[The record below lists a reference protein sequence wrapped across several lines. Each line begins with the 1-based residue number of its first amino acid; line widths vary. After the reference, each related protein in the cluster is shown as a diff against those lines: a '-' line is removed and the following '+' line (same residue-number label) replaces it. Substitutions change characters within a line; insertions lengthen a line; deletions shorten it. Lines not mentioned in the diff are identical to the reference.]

1 MFDPENVLNRGST
14 GARLVAVLAALCFL
28 GIGTGAGAQTKTSAT
43 DAAPIEI
50 TGTVLA
56 LEEEGEELILDLGGN
71 LGATEGATVEIW
83 RPLKLKHPVTG
94 KVISDRF
101 RIGTLELGQVRPS
114 MSIAKATGTL
124 TRTPEKGDLVILRKA
139 PAPGKPAP
147 AAPTKP
153 GGTTEASDKPGGEGD
168 TASADPEAVV
178 IATMFDRLK
187 GADLVTRIKAYE
199 DYVREKPNG
208 RHARVLYEEAASLR
222 RLLEAEGKPGAKRAP
237 AKGQIT
243 RTDPSL
249 VSFKPPTAAVEGSP
263 LELVVEL
270 DDLAT
275 GAILHVRTRGKQTY
289 TPLVMASAGLGYW
302 AATVPGD
309 RLVSSEIEYFIEAT
323 MASGDAKAVVG
334 LPGSPEKIQI
344 QDAPKIAKPEKR
356 IASAMLLTDFADY
369 NGLKGNDRVWQTEGT
384 FGLRYGD
391 TGVRALRSGFGV
403 YRGVGGSLNDLDT
416 LGLSG
421 RPVGLT
427 YGYLETEIGFHR
439 LFGVI
444 GRVAIGLLDDGISGG
459 GQILFRI
466 GNDRETNLVLGGELL
481 GGVGLRG
488 FTQLE
493 LNTFKR
499 VPILVRTEVT
509 NQPAG
514 SSRFRP
520 PSENGQPTLSTEEG
534 EVGAR
539 GIVQVGY
546 RLTPGLVVAAR
557 VSFQGR
563 TINHAGPGFGG
574 AVGYEW

>member
-1 MFDPENVLNRGST
+1 M
-14 GARLVAVLAALCFL
+14 AAFCLL
-28 GIGTGAGAQTKTSAT
+28 GIGTGALAQTKTSAPG
-43 DAAPIEI
+43 AAEPAEI

-56 LEEEGEELILDLGGN
+56 LEEEGEELILDLGAN
-71 LGATEGATVEIW
+71 QGATEGATVEIW

-101 RIGTLELGQVRPS
+101 KIGTLELGQVRPS
-114 MSIAKATGTL
+114 MSIAKASSTL
-124 TRTPEKGDLVILRKA
+124 TRTPEKGDLVILRK
-139 PAPGKPAP
+139 KNQP
-147 AAPTKP
+147 AAPETKSP
-153 GGTTEASDKPGGEGD
+153 TEEPDKPAGGETTGG
-168 TASADPEAVV
+168 DPEALV
-178 IATMFDRLK
+178 IATMFSKLE

-208 RHARVLYEEAASLR
+208 RYARVLYEEAASLR
-222 RLLEAEGKPGAKRAP
+222 RLLEADGKPSPKKPKKA
-237 AKGQIT
+237 QVD
-243 RTDPSL
+243 RTEPTL
-249 VSFKPPTAAVEGSP
+249 VSFSRPKAAVSGTP
-263 LELVVEL
+263 LALAVEL

-275 GAILHVRTRGKQTY
+275 GAILHVRSKGRPTY
-289 TPLVMASAGLGYW
+289 TPLVMASAGPGYW
-302 AATVPGD
+302 TATVPGD
-309 RLVSSEIEYFIEAT
+309 RLVTPEIEYFIEAT
-323 MASGDAKAVVG
+323 MESGAAKAVVG
-334 LPGSPEKIQI
+334 LPGSPERIQI
-344 QDAPKIAKPEKR
+344 ESAPRITRPEKR

-369 NGLKGNDRVWQTEGT
+369 NGLKGDDRVWQTEGT

-391 TGVRALRSGFGV
+391 TGVRALRTGFGV
-403 YRGVGGSLNDLDT
+403 YRGVGGSLNDLDV

-427 YGYLETEIGFHR
+427 YGYLETEVAFHR
-439 LFGVI
+439 LFSVI
-444 GRVAIGLLDDGISGG
+444 GRAAIGLLDDGISGG
-459 GQILFRI
+459 GQVLVRI

-481 GGVGLRG
+481 GGVGTRG

-499 VPILVRTEVT
+499 VPILIRTEVT

-514 SSRFRP
+514 SSLSSP
-520 PSENGQPTLSTEEG
+520 PDEDGQPTQSTNEG

-546 RLTPGLVVAAR
+546 RITPGFVVAAR

>member
-1 MFDPENVLNRGST
+1 VFDLEKVFCRGSR
-14 GARLVAVLAALCFL
+14 GARLAAVATALCFI
-28 GIGTGAGAQTKTSAT
+28 GIGTGALAQTKTSAPG
-43 DAAPIEI
+43 AEPAEI

-56 LEEEGEELILDLGGN
+56 LEEEGEELILDLGATR
-71 LGATEGATVEIW
+71 GATEGATVELW

-94 KVISDRF
+94 QVISDRF

-114 MSIAKATGTL
+114 MSIATASSTL
-124 TRTPEKGDLVILRKA
+124 SRTPEKGDLVILRRA
-139 PAPGKPAP
+139 VSAGKPATTP
-147 AAPTKP
+147 STKP
-153 GGTTEASDKPGGEGD
+153 EGPGSTEEPDPPVGGT
-168 TASADPEAVV
+168 ADAEAVA
-178 IATMFDRLK
+178 ISTMFDKLN

-208 RHARVLYEEAASLR
+208 RYARVLYEEAASLR
-222 RLLEAEGKPGAKRAP
+222 RLLEADGKPGPKSP
-237 AKGQIT
+237 VKGQTT
-243 RTDPSL
+243 RTEPAL
-249 VSFKPPTAAVEGSP
+249 VSFKPPTAAVEGTP
-263 LELVVEL
+263 LELAVEL
-270 DDLAT
+270 DDRAT
-275 GAILHVRTRGKQTY
+275 GAILHVRSKGKQTY
-289 TPLVMASAGLGYW
+289 TPLVMVSAGPGYW

-309 RLVSSEIEYFIEAT
+309 RLVPSEVEYFIEAT
-323 MASGDAKAVVG
+323 MESGAAKAVVG
-334 LPGSPEKIQI
+334 LPGSPERIQI
-344 QDAPKIAKPEKR
+344 QDAPKVAKPEKR

-391 TGVRALRSGFGV
+391 TGVRALRTGFGV
-403 YRGVGGSLNDLDT
+403 YRGVGGSLNDLDV
-416 LGLSG
+416 LGLEG

-427 YGYLETEIGFHR
+427 YGYLETEVGFHR
-439 LFGVI
+439 LFSMSA
-444 GRVAIGLLDDGISGG
+444 RMAIGLLDDGISGG
-459 GQILFRI
+459 GQLLVRI

-481 GGVGLRG
+481 GGVGTRG

-514 SSRFRP
+514 SRTYTP
-520 PSENGQPTLSTEEG
+520 PGQAPTQSTNEG
-534 EVGAR
+534 QVGAR

-546 RLTPGLVVAAR
+546 RITPGLVVAAR

>member
-1 MFDPENVLNRGST
+1 MFELENGLNRGST
-14 GARLVAVLAALCFL
+14 RARLVAALAALCFL
-28 GIGTGAGAQTKTSAT
+28 GIGTGAGAQTKTSAS
-43 DAAPIEI
+43 DAAPTEI

-56 LEEEGEELILDLGGN
+56 LEEEGEELILDLGSTQ
-71 LGATEGATVEIW
+71 GATEGATVEIW

-114 MSIAKATGTL
+114 MSIATATGTL

-139 PAPGKPAP
+139 PAPGKPE
-147 AAPTKP
+147 PTKP
-153 GGTTEASDKPGGEGD
+153 DASTTTEAKEMPAGD
-168 TASADPEAVV
+168 ADPEAIV
-178 IATMFDRLK
+178 IATMFDKLK

-208 RHARVLYEEAASLR
+208 RYARVLYEEAASLR
-222 RLLEAEGKPGAKRAP
+222 RLIEADGKPGSKAAP
-237 AKGQIT
+237 AKGQTT
-243 RTDPSL
+243 RTEPSL
-249 VSFKPPTAAVEGSP
+249 VSFSRPTAAVEGTP
-263 LELVVEL
+263 LELAVEL

-275 GAILHVRTRGKQTY
+275 GAILHVRTKGKQTY
-289 TPLVMASAGLGYW
+289 TPFVMTSAGPGYW

-309 RLVSSEIEYFIEAT
+309 RLVPEEIEYFIEAT
-323 MASGDAKAVVG
+323 MASGAAKAVVG
-334 LPGSPEKIQI
+334 LPSAPERIQI

-356 IASAMLLTDFADY
+356 IASAVLLTDFADY

-391 TGVRALRSGFGV
+391 TGVRALRTGFGV

-427 YGYLETEIGFHR
+427 YGYLETEVGFHR

-444 GRVAIGLLDDGISGG
+444 GRMAIGLLDDGISGG

-514 SSRFRP
+514 SSSYRSP
-520 PSENGQPTLSTEEG
+520 TENGEPTQSQEEG

-539 GIVQVGY
+539 GIIQVGY
-546 RLTPGLVVAAR
+546 RLTPGFVVAAR

>member
-1 MFDPENVLNRGST
+1 MFDLENGLNRGST
-14 GARLVAVLAALCFL
+14 RARLVAALAALCFL
-28 GIGTGAGAQTKTSAT
+28 GIATGAGAQTKTSAS
-43 DAAPIEI
+43 DAAPTEI

-56 LEEEGEELILDLGGN
+56 LEEEGEELILDLGSAQ
-71 LGATEGATVEIW
+71 GATEGATVEIW

-101 RIGTLELGQVRPS
+101 RIGSLELGQVRPS
-114 MSIAKATGTL
+114 MSIATATGTL

-139 PAPGKPAP
+139 PAPGKPESATPGAGGAEP
-147 AAPTKP
+147 AKP
-153 GGTTEASDKPGGEGD
+153 AGD
-168 TASADPEAVV
+168 AAGADPEAIV
-178 IATMFDRLK
+178 IATMFDNLK

-208 RHARVLYEEAASLR
+208 RYARVLYEEAASLR
-222 RLLEAEGKPGAKRAP
+222 RLIEADGKPGPKATP
-237 AKGQIT
+237 IKGQT
-243 RTDPSL
+243 MRTEPAL
-249 VSFKPPTAAVEGSP
+249 VSFSRPTAAVEGTP
-263 LELVVEL
+263 LELAVEL

-275 GAILHVRTRGKQTY
+275 GAILHVRTKGKQTY
-289 TPLVMASAGLGYW
+289 TPLVMASAGPGYW

-323 MASGDAKAVVG
+323 MESGAAKAVVG
-334 LPGSPEKIQI
+334 LPSAPERIEI
-344 QDAPKIAKPEKR
+344 QDAPKVSKPEKR

-391 TGVRALRSGFGV
+391 TGVRALRTGFGV

-427 YGYLETEIGFHR
+427 YGYLETEVGFHR

-514 SSRFRP
+514 SSRYRSP
-520 PSENGQPTLSTEEG
+520 LENGEPTQSQEEG

>member
-1 MFDPENVLNRGST
+1 M
-14 GARLVAVLAALCFL
+14 LAALCLL
-28 GIGTGAGAQTKTSAT
+28 GIGTGAGAQTKTSAS
-43 DAAPIEI
+43 DAAPTEI

-56 LEEEGEELILDLGGN
+56 LEEEGEELILDLGSS

-124 TRTPEKGDLVILRKA
+124 TRTPEKGDLVILRKS
-139 PAPGKPAP
+139 PAPGKTAP
-147 AAPTKP
+147 AQPDAGGEAPDKLP
-153 GGTTEASDKPGGEGD
+153 GGDA
-168 TASADPEAVV
+168 ASAEPEAIT
-178 IATMFDRLK
+178 IATMFDKLK
-187 GADLVTRIKAYE
+187 GTDLVTRIKAYE

-208 RHARVLYEEAASLR
+208 RYARVLYEEAASLR
-222 RLLEAEGKPGAKRAP
+222 RLLEADGKPASKGVP
-237 AKGQIT
+237 LKGQTT
-243 RTDPSL
+243 RTEPSL
-249 VSFKPPTAAVEGSP
+249 VSFARPTAAVEGTP
-263 LELVVEL
+263 LELAVEL

-275 GAILHVRTRGKQTY
+275 GAILHVRTRGKPSY
-289 TPLVMASAGLGYW
+289 TPLVMASAGPGYW

-309 RLVSSEIEYFIEAT
+309 RLVPSEIEYFIEAT
-323 MASGDAKAVVG
+323 MENGAAKAVVG
-334 LPGSPEKIQI
+334 LPGSPERIEI
-344 QDAPKIAKPEKR
+344 LDAPKVAKPEKR
-356 IASAMLLTDFADY
+356 IASAVLLTDFADY

-391 TGVRALRSGFGV
+391 TGVRALRTGFGV

-427 YGYLETEIGFHR
+427 YGYLETEVGFHR

-444 GRVAIGLLDDGISGG
+444 GRVAIGLLDDGVAGG
-459 GQILFRI
+459 GQVLFRI

-499 VPILVRTEVT
+499 VPILIRTEVT

-514 SSRFRP
+514 TSRFQP
-520 PSENGQPTLSTEEG
+520 PTENGQPTQSTEEG

-557 VSFQGR
+557 LSFQGR

>member
-14 GARLVAVLAALCFL
+14 GARFVAVLAALCFL
-28 GIGTGAGAQTKTSAT
+28 GITTGAGAQTKTSAS

-71 LGATEGATVEIW
+71 QGATEGGTVEIW

-139 PAPGKPAP
+139 PPT
-147 AAPTKP
+147 APTKP
-153 GGTTEASDKPGGEGD
+153 DAGGAAQAPDKPAGEGD
-168 TASADPEAVV
+168 AASADPEAIV
-178 IATMFDRLK
+178 IATMFDKLK

-208 RHARVLYEEAASLR
+208 RYARVLYEEAASLR
-222 RLLEAEGKPGAKRAP
+222 RLLEAEGKPGAKSAP
-237 AKGQIT
+237 AKGQTT
-243 RTDPSL
+243 RTEPSL
-249 VSFKPPTAAVEGSP
+249 VSFKPPKAAVEGSP
-263 LELVVEL
+263 LELAVEL

-323 MASGDAKAVVG
+323 MESGDAKAVVG
-334 LPGSPEKIQI
+334 MPGSPERIQI

-391 TGVRALRSGFGV
+391 TGVRALRTGFGV

-427 YGYLETEIGFHR
+427 YGYLETEVGFHR

-514 SSRFRP
+514 SRTFQP
-520 PSENGQPTLSTEEG
+520 PTENGQPTLSTEEG